1 MSDNSG
7 QRLIQSVRVYWRRSD
22 KLFRCRAPS
31 PARAATSA
39 SAQTLMGLD
48 ENENYAALVNVIV
61 TYSSA
66 MGEIFEERLWDGEN
80 WEFTEHYVPYLR
92 TVDG

>member
-1 MSDNSG
+1 
-7 QRLIQSVRVYWRRSD
+7 
-22 KLFRCRAPS
+22 
-31 PARAATSA
+31 
-39 SAQTLMGLD
+39 MGLD